1 MPNCSHSLQQLQA
14 TAMELWGTAHQ
25 DRAAR
30 WMRLNFCL
38 AALDAWWMGDDE
50 ISQNGGALLV
60 AGGRRA
66 MDEIWNLQV

>member
-1 MPNCSHSLQQLQA
+1 
-14 TAMELWGTAHQ
+14 
-25 DRAAR
+25 
-30 WMRLNFCL
+30 
-38 AALDAWWMGDDE
+38 MGDDE